1 MSASI
6 ESSAIFLS
14 DTAAQIKKKI
24 NKYGFSGGGITKEIH
39 EQFGGN
45 PDVDVA
51 YQYLTFFLDDDA
63 ELEQLAKV
71 FPNIFT
77 FIVKFT
83 LCAGLPVGQ
92 AAVWPDEG
100 QVYRGA
106 AGVCGWV
113 SGSPVKGV
121 DGRSQAVYGR
131 HAPVYLHGRVSGAAA

>member
-24 NKYGFSGGGITKEIH
+24 NKYGFSGGAATKELH

-63 ELEQLAKV
+63 ELAQLAQV
-71 FPNIFT
+71 INPSCTNEFLAECLIRI
-77 FIVKFT
+77 IVRE
-83 LCAGLPVGQ
+83 LCCL
-92 AAVWPDEG
+92 D
-100 QVYRGA
+100 
-106 AGVCGWV
+106 
-113 SGSPVKGV
+113 K
-121 DGRSQAVYGR
+121 
-131 HAPVYLHGRVSGAAA
+131 